1 MGKARTALIT
11 SVVLA
16 GLLAGC
22 GGQKGG
28 GHSDE
33 HKGHN
38 PGGGYKDGTYTAR
51 SGTDELG
58 GVGVITLTIENGRIT
73 KADFKGIQVT
83 GQPKDAEYGKTIG
96 NINQEY
102 YNKAQKAVKGAAA
115 YAPRLIETQ
124 DVDKVDAVSGATVSH
139 SQFTE
144 AVKKALKQAQGG

>member
-1 MGKARTALIT
+1 MRKAATALIT
-11 SVVLA
+11 CLVVA

-22 GGQKGG
+22 GGQKGAPG
-28 GHSDE
+28 DGHKE
-33 HKGHN
+33 RRQ
-38 PGGGYKDGTYTAR
+38 GGGYKDGTYTAK

-58 GVGVITLTIENGRIT
+58 GVGIITLTIENGKIT

-83 GQPKDAEYGKTIG
+83 GQPKDAGYGKTIG

-102 YNKAQKAVKGAAA
+102 YNKAQKAVKGATA
-115 YAPRLIETQ
+115 YAPSLVETQ

-139 SQFTE
+139 GQFTE